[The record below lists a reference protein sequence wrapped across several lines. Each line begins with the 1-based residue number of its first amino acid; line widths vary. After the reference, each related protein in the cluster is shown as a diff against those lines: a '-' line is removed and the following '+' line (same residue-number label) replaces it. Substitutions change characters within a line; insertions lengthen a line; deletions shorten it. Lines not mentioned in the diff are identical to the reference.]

1 MTKKQYLQPEMMVS
15 DIQPN
20 TMVLTGSPTL
30 PDPDNLGMGGGLD
43 PGEAI

>member
-20 TMVLTGSPTL
+20 TTMLTVSPT
-30 PDPDNLGMGGGLD
+30 GEIGIGGGGD
-43 PGEAI
+43 PGGAF